1 MIFEQTISKI
11 KENSMRRQVNLEDFR
26 RLSLALGHNRLD
38 YNADMLR
45 FIYELLIQLEE
56 TNNMNR
62 ELQMKL
68 RGTNE
73 KAINIGKHYNNMKR
87 NPIARKDYI
96 TKEEV
101 IETLK
106 KCNGNK
112 ALAASVMGC
121 SKQTIYNRLKEAGL

>member
-106 KCNGNK
+106 KFNGNK
-112 ALAASVMGC
+112 GLAASVMGC